1 MRTRLFG
8 LFAGFLAILVGTPTS
23 AFAQGSFSVLVNG
36 FIPAG
41 SPKFIYDCYVGP
53 ASLSEMKI
61 SPGFGGEVRFGQ
73 NGRATFGLGYYS
85 WRASSSSSR
94 ATDKVRAN
102 EVTGTLYI
110 NLVKKGPVRPFLGGG
125 GGVAMVKDYHTYN
138 EDTYRQRVFY
148 PAGTKAEFSTV
159 VLTIRGLGGV
169 NIYPAKHVI
178 LSLGGGYINGP
189 ALNVGVGFTF

>member
-23 AFAQGSFSVLVNG
+23 ASAQGSFSVLVNG

-41 SPKFIYDCYVGP
+41 SPNFIYDYVGP
-53 ASLSEMKI
+53 AQLNEMKI

-73 NGRATFGLGYYS
+73 NGRATFGLGYHS
-85 WRASSSSSR
+85 WRASSSSSS
-94 ATDKVRAN
+94 ATDKARAN
-102 EVTGTLYI
+102 EVTGALYI

-125 GGVAMVKDYHTYN
+125 GGVAMVKNDHTEN
-138 EDTYRQRVFY
+138 EDAYWNRVFY
-148 PAGTKAEFSTV
+148 PAGTKYESSAV
-159 VLTIRGLGGV
+159 VPTIRGLGGV

-189 ALNVGVGFTF
+189 ALNVGVGVTF